1 MGLCGDY
8 VLRRGQ
14 VIKDGSCRKFVSTA
28 NIFTDDY
35 LSVSKFLAN
44 NNIGASA
51 FKVYDI
57 NLPSSEQAT
66 STFASAYFP
75 TKTGDVYSV
84 IKQIKLVLI
93 GDLLKLDSK
102 NFSHIVP
109 GKLQNETDDMLIE
122 LRVASEGEHGCGQ
135 SSRLSHEP
143 VVG

>member
-8 VLRRGQ
+8 ILKRGQ

-51 FKVYDI
+51 FKIYDI
-57 NLPSSEQAT
+57 NRPSSEQAI
-66 STFASAYFP
+66 STFASSYFP

-84 IKQIKLVLI
+84 IKQIKLVFI
-93 GDLLKLDSK
+93 KSGNGYIIDLDSSYILVGSVTLTTYAYVYIK
-102 NFSHIVP
+102 YSYDFISQA
-109 GKLQNETDDMLIE
+109 GDY
-122 LRVASEGEHGCGQ
+122 SY
-135 SSRLSHEP
+135 SSSI
-143 VVG
+143 GY